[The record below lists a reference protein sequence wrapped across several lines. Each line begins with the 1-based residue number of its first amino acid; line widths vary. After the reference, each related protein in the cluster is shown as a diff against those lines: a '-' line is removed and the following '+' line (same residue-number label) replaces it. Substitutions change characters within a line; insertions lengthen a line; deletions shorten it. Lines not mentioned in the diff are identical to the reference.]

1 MDDKLQQARM
11 AEDILVRLLKS
22 LQEPLTQGTI
32 PLDERL
38 DLGQELW
45 KAAWHIEKLLETI
58 KAGFRTEAV
67 NKNKGRAGKVYLE
80 SSSGTQCTVAIPQT
94 KTVVKKNADMAGL
107 KALLGAEDFTD
118 LFEEN
123 TSYKPRKDF
132 SRQASRCAS
141 EKQSAVMAVVE
152 MVDETPNVFFKR
164 D

>member
-38 DLGQELW
+38 DLGQ
-45 KAAWHIEKLLETI
+45 ETI